1 MPRIF
6 PERSATMTNECRL
19 SRRAGWAVGQPIRYL
34 MQEALS
40 RPELISLA
48 AGFVDQETLP
58 LEATQAAVDHVLAD
72 RPRAQAAL
80 QYTST
85 MGDAVLRELLLA
97 RLEAADG
104 AALSGQDLAIDRVV
118 LTAGSNELLYLL
130 GEILLDE
137 SDIVLCPA
145 PSYFVYL
152 GGLANLGARSYGVAV
167 DQHGLIPEALE
178 EALQQLDS
186 SGELPRVKAIYV
198 CTYHDNPSSLTLA
211 AERRLQI
218 VETARRYSRHGTIF
232 VIEDAVYRELRYFGT
247 DIPSL
252 LAADPDGS
260 TVIHTSSFSKTF
272 SPGLRVGWGILP
284 TALVEPFCNQKSNID
299 FGSPHFTQQVMAAI
313 LQLGLYDQHLDMLR
327 DSYRHKLE
335 AMVGSMEEHFRPL
348 SHVSW
353 LPAEGG
359 LYVWMQVAGV
369 DTGSTGPLFRK
380 ALDEGVMYV
389 PGIHCYPQEGEPA
402 RHDMIRLS
410 FGVQPAERIRAGVA
424 SLAQAIEEVSPL
436 PTP

>member
-1 MPRIF
+1 MP
-6 PERSATMTNECRL
+6 NECRL
-19 SRRAGWAVGQPIRYL
+19 SQRARWAVGQPIHYL
-34 MQEALS
+34 MREALA

-48 AGFVDQETLP
+48 AGFVDQQTLP
-58 LEATQAAVDHVLAD
+58 VEITQAAVEHVLAD
-72 RPRAQAAL
+72 PRRGPAAL

-85 MGDAVLRELLLA
+85 MGDAVLRELLLQ
-97 RLEAADG
+97 RLQAADG
-104 AALSGQDLAIDRVV
+104 AALSDPELSIDRMV

-178 EALQQLDS
+178 ETLQNLQR

-211 AERRLQI
+211 ADRRSQI
-218 VETARRYSRHGTIF
+218 VETAKRYSRHGTIF
-232 VIEDAVYRELRYFGT
+232 VIEDAVYRELRYFGP
-247 DIPSL
+247 DIASL

-260 TVIHTSSFSKTF
+260 TVIHTNSFSKSY

-284 TALVEPFCNQKSNID
+284 TVLVEPFCNQKGNID
-299 FGSPHFTQQVMAAI
+299 FGSPHFSQQVMAAV
-313 LQLGLYDQHLDMLR
+313 LQLGLFDQHLDILR
-327 DSYRHKLE
+327 NSYRHKLE
-335 AMVGSMEEHFRPL
+335 AMVGAIEQHFRSMP
-348 SHVSW
+348 HVSW

-359 LYVWMQVAGV
+359 LYVWMQVEGV
-369 DTGSTGPLFRK
+369 DTGSAGPLFRK

-389 PGIHCYPQEGEPA
+389 PGIHCYPLEGEAA

-410 FGVQPAERIRAGVA
+410 FGVQPAERIREGIA
-424 SLAQAIEEVSPL
+424 SLAQAVEEVSHAPAK
-436 PTP
+436 